1 MIRSQLGVPSVS
13 YAFPYGD
20 VNDVVVGELRAK
32 GVKMGVT
39 VTPGGNAFYAPP
51 YMLRRTMI
59 FGGDD
64 LDTFRAKLVTT
75 VPLNK

>member
-1 MIRSQLGVPSVS
+1 MTSIA

-32 GVKMGVT
+32 GVKLGVT
-39 VTPGGNAFYAPP
+39 VTPGGNAFFAPP

-64 LDTFRAKLVTT
+64 LEAFRAKLVTA
-75 VPLNK
+75 VPVPRK